1 MASTSKG
8 GTTKRAIAFSQAQE
22 DKMLPLTR
30 ILATLCLAVTLGAAS
45 DWGAAP
51 AAAQTKAIQSQDSNI
66 DGVVAEIT
74 QAQRKEGVLTVRLRV
89 RNTSD
94 APKAINF
101 PWGNDEYDK
110 FYVTAGKKKYLVL
123 RDSAKVPIAMQPVGQ
138 IKLDKGAAYT
148 WWAKFP
154 APAADDK
161 KFAFY
166 TSIAPP
172 FEDVPISD

>member
-1 MASTSKG
+1 
-8 GTTKRAIAFSQAQE
+8 
-22 DKMLPLTR
+22 MLPLTR
-30 ILATLCLAVTLGAAS
+30 TLATLFLAAMLGATL

-51 AAAQTKAIQSQDSNI
+51 AAAQTKAIQSQDTNI

-74 QAQRKEGVLTVRLRV
+74 QAQRKEGVLTVRLRL

-94 APKAINF
+94 AAKTVALPYNS
-101 PWGNDEYDK
+101 DDYDK
-110 FYVTAGKKKYLVL
+110 VYVTAGKKKYLIL
-123 RDSAKVPIAMQPVGQ
+123 RDSAKVAIASPPAGSMA
-138 IKLDKGAAYT
+138 LAKGASFI

-154 APAADDK
+154 APAAGDT
-161 KFAFY
+161 KFSLY